1 MLPEILK
8 NAKSVCINSVKIMP
22 GDVFVAIKGT
32 KFDGNDFIPNVI
44 DVAEYIVTD
53 KPLTKELY
61 KYNDKVILVESSKL
75 ALHYLI
81 EKIYPNIPH
90 HLIAVTGTN
99 GKSSTVCYIRQ
110 ILHHLG
116 IKAASIGTFGTQ
128 KDNDETIT
136 SSLTTPDNLTLFQ
149 TLNILASDGY
159 NYGAIETSSHGIVQ
173 DRLNGLKFKAAG
185 FTSFSQDHLDYHDNM
200 EDYFNSKCKLFE
212 DYLTDDALVVVSMQ
226 VFANYPIAEK
236 LKNINYL
243 VIERDIKILE
253 LISNLDKQK
262 IKFEYLGEQYS
273 FETNIIGRFQIDNML
288 IAIFLIH
295 HLGFA
300 LNQIVKVIPSV
311 IEAAGRLQ
319 KINNQE
325 GFNIFVDYAHTP
337 DALLFVLK
345 ELKSLTSG
353 KLFVVFG
360 CGGDRDRSKRKVMGE
375 IAYEYADGVIITDDN
390 PRSEDAASIRR
401 EIIQNF
407 SEFIEIASRKS
418 AIEHAISLLKKGDTL
433 IVAGKGHEDYQL
445 IKGEKIYFNDIEVI
459 KSCLKN

>member
-1 MLPEILK
+1 M
-8 NAKSVCINSVKIMP
+8 
-22 GDVFVAIKGT
+22 
-32 KFDGNDFIPNVI
+32 
-44 DVAEYIVTD
+44 
-53 KPLTKELY
+53 
-61 KYNDKVILVESSKL
+61 
-75 ALHYLI
+75 
-81 EKIYPNIPH
+81 
-90 HLIAVTGTN
+90 
-99 GKSSTVCYIRQ
+99 
-110 ILHHLG
+110 
-116 IKAASIGTFGTQ
+116 Q

-136 SSLTTPDNLTLFQ
+136 ASLTTPDNLTLFQ
-149 TLNILASDGY
+149 TLNMLASDCY
-159 NYGAIETSSHGIVQ
+159 NYCAIETSSHGIVQ

-212 DYLTDDALVVVSMQ
+212 DYLTDDALVVISMQ

-253 LISNLDKQK
+253 LKSSLDKQK
-262 IKFEYLGEQYS
+262 ITFEYLGEQYS

-288 IAIFLIH
+288 VAIFLVH

-300 LNQIVKVIPSV
+300 LNQIVKVMPRV

-337 DALLFVLK
+337 DALRFVLK

-360 CGGDRDRSKRKVMGE
+360 CGGDRDRSKRKIMGE

-390 PRSEDAASIRR
+390 PRSEDAASIRK

-418 AIEHAISLLKKGDTL
+418 AIEHAIILLKKGDTL
-433 IVAGKGHEDYQL
+433 IVAGKGHENYQV
-445 IKGEKIYFNDIEVI
+445 IKSEKIYFNDIEVI